1 MKIPGLDKVKAGEG
15 VFFPGR
21 SLRQHLYQRGSHK
34 SLDDGGED
42 DEIYRDIIIDNYI
55 SINIYLYL
63 KSCCQTGS
71 TLIVVLKKQKIAQC
85 RI

>member
-1 MKIPGLDKVKAGEG
+1 MKYLKIPGLDKVKAGEG

-34 SLDDGGED
+34 SLDDGEED
-42 DEIYRDIIIDNYI
+42 DEIYLDLT
-55 SINIYLYL
+55 IYLYL
-63 KSCCQTGS
+63 KSCCQTGT
-71 TLIVVLKKQKIAQC
+71 TLTVVLKKQKIAQC

>member
-63 KSCCQTGS
+63 KKS
-71 TLIVVLKKQKIAQC
+71 LIVVLKKQKIAQC